1 MPTLGFNRKHEMA
14 TKRLDETAWRW
25 VRAGRMLLAGKTPA
39 QAAHAASVAR
49 QTAYSWKAVL
59 EDGEIDALRVMPT
72 RGWRSRL
79 HSVGATL
86 AEVLRTLG
94 PAHLREHAL
103 STVQARARRA
113 TVACR
118 TPALGG
124 TLQQCGQYTGAST
137 GPRATR
143 SSNKRQ
149 STALHRQR
157 SDRPRTD
164 SAAECPKC
172 ASQPADETRPS
183 CERIAHH
190 HPMVSQRQ
198 SAGNDQAQ
206 GRWRAGPWPQRRSGA
221 ASFVTAVTTTHE
233 RRDQFR

>member
-1 MPTLGFNRKHEMA
+1 MPTLGLNRKHEMA

-25 VRAGRMLLAGKTPA
+25 VRAGRMPLAGKTPA

-103 STVQARARRA
+103 STVQARAASHRRVPHAGAGRHVA
-113 TVACR
+113 TVWPVHRRFDGPTCHSVIKQ
-118 TPALGG
+118 TPV
-124 TLQQCGQYTGAST
+124 
-137 GPRATR
+137 
-143 SSNKRQ
+143 
-149 STALHRQR
+149 
-157 SDRPRTD
+157 DRLA
-164 SAAECPKC
+164 SAAKRPTTHRFGCRVSKVCVAAGRRNTPILR
-172 ASQPADETRPS
+172 ANRPS
-183 CERIAHH
+183 PSDGVAT
-190 HPMVSQRQ
+190 PV
-198 SAGNDQAQ
+198 
-206 GRWRAGPWPQRRSGA
+206 RW
-221 ASFVTAVTTTHE
+221 
-233 RRDQFR
+233 